1 MRTLRVALLC
11 LSGLVALSV
20 GVALAQYPT
29 PEGNVTATPSDP
41 NPGVEATIQ
50 LTVTATTAT
59 GGGAA
64 GASCTAAI
72 SSQPG
77 TGASVS
83 PTTFVTGSNG
93 QAVLTVQTGSASGQ
107 LRLSIVCG
115 ARTAAITLPVGAPP
129 APPATGTGIESRP
142 GTAWSPGTPTLGLAG
157 LATAL
162 TLLAAWKFARR
173 PAR

>member
-20 GVALAQYPT
+20 GVALAQYPRLRERHSDT
-29 PEGNVTATPSDP
+29 VDP

-50 LTVTATTAT
+50 LTVTATPAR
-59 GGGAA
+59 GGAAA

-83 PTTFVTGSNG
+83 PTSFVTGSNG